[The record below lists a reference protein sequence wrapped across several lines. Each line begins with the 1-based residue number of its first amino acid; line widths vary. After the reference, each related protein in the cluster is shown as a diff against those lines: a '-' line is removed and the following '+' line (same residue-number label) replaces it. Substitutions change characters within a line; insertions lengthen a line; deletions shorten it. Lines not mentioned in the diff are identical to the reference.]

1 MPNQAL
7 EYVPFRGSFGN
18 GRGASDEIGRVCAG
32 SRCVAVTCVEE
43 EIEVKK
49 RVLRA
54 CEKVKASERYRI
66 QCT

>member
-1 MPNQAL
+1 MCQIKHWDVYL
-7 EYVPFRGSFGN
+7 FEVPLGN
-18 GRGASDEIGRVCAG
+18 GAVLAMKWVCAG
-32 SRCVAVTCVEE
+32 TRCVAVTCVGE
-43 EIEVKK
+43 EIELKK